1 MPWVA
6 DHESRVTSH
15 QSPVTSHVPPLSS
28 RLSMPLARSLILL
41 AALAT
46 TAHAQIT
53 ADEYA
58 QRRAR
63 LASQLQDGIFIARG
77 GESPVQDYLAF
88 NQVPGFL
95 YLTGYREP
103 DAALLLHKRGNT
115 ATWTLF
121 VQSKV
126 PSQEVWSGRRYGP
139 DSAAKAT
146 GINAQPISTFRPTVD
161 SLLGVSPRL
170 AFLADLSEGGDTLNN
185 DDRFLAD
192 LREKHADLV
201 VAGANSTVNRMRAV
215 KSAAEMELIRRAAA
229 ISMEAHAEA
238 ARALEPGMN
247 EFEIQA
253 LIEYTFRRYGA
264 DRPAYASIVGSG
276 PNSTV
281 LHYNRDDRYMKAG
294 DLLLI
299 DAAASFGGYAADI
312 TRTFPVSGTFTKE
325 QRDVYQVVRDA
336 QSAAER
342 AAKPGAR
349 WSDVSQ
355 AAAQVIAEGLAKLGL
370 IDSPTAT
377 YECGTAQRPRQ
388 CSQVSLYYMHGL
400 GHAIGLVV
408 HDFDQL
414 YSDAIGVGSA
424 YTIEPGIYV
433 REELLDIIP
442 KGGANDA
449 FIARISNAVR
459 RYVNVGVRIEDNYI
473 VTDGGVQWVSCIARE
488 ASEVEAMMR
497 EPVKGP
503 QTRDA
508 AWTAWYGATVV
519 DANAAKPGAA
529 APPRA
534 CNPRM

>member
-1 MPWVA
+1 MK
-6 DHESRVTSH
+6 
-15 QSPVTSHVPPLSS
+15 
-28 RLSMPLARSLILL
+28 LARSLLLL
-41 AALAT
+41 AALSAT
-46 TAHAQIT
+46 ANAQIT

-58 QRRAR
+58 QRRAK
-63 LASQLQDGIFIARG
+63 LASELEDGVFIARG

-88 NQVPGFL
+88 NQAPGFL
-95 YLTGYREP
+95 YLTGYREA
-103 DAALLLHKRGNT
+103 DAALLLHKRGNVT
-115 ATWTLF
+115 TWTLF

-126 PSQEVWSGRRYGP
+126 PAQEVWSGRRYGP
-139 DSAAKAT
+139 DSASKAT
-146 GINAQPISTFRPTVD
+146 GITARPIAEFRPMVD
-161 SLLGVSPRL
+161 SLLRL
-170 AFLADLSEGGDTLNN
+170 TPQLAYLADLSEGGDTLNN
-185 DDRFLAD
+185 DDRFLGE
-192 LREKHADLV
+192 LRGAHSSLK
-201 VAGANSTVNRMRAV
+201 VASANTVVNRMRAV
-215 KSAAEMELIRRAAA
+215 KSPAELEVIRRAAA

-325 QRDVYQVVRDA
+325 QRDVYQIVRDA

-342 AAKPGAR
+342 AAKPGVR
-349 WSDVSQ
+349 WSEVSQ
-355 AAAQVIAEGLAKLGL
+355 AAALVIAEGLTRLGL

-377 YECGTAQRPRQ
+377 YDCGNAQRPRQ

-442 KGGANDA
+442 KSTANDA
-449 FIARISNAVR
+449 FMARIGNAVR
-459 RYVNVGVRIEDNYI
+459 KYANVGVRVEDNYI
-473 VTDGGVQWVSCIARE
+473 VTEGGVQWVSCIARE
-488 ASEVEAMMR
+488 ADEVEAMMR

-503 QTRDA
+503 QTRDT
-508 AWTAWYGATVV
+508 AWAAWYGATVV
-519 DANAAKPGAA
+519 DANSAKPGAVP
-529 APPRA
+529 PPRA